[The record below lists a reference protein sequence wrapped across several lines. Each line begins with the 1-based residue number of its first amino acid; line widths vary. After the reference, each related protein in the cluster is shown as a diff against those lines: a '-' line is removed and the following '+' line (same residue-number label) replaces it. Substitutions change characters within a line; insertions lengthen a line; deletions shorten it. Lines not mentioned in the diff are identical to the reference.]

1 MSETTAATVE
11 LLQERIERNRL
22 AKELSAD
29 GHQAL
34 DERITADEKTIAILD
49 TVPNKPKTPISSFRI
64 PTDLKQAAQSVAKDR
79 GEDLTSIIV
88 KALEQYVKRGTK

>member
-1 MSETTAATVE
+1 MSEAATAVE

-34 DERITADEKTIAILD
+34 DELIAADEKSIAILD

-64 PTDLKQAAQSVAKDR
+64 PTDLKQAAQSVAKGR
-79 GEDLTSIIV
+79 EEDLTAVVIR
-88 KALEQYVKRGTK
+88 ALEQYVKRGAK